1 MVFRSSYKTCVLFI
15 GNGII
20 EFPEFVDL
28 MSRRPMGHLG
38 SEEELRGALSDAFD
52 HENDGFLN
60 VSEFRNAMKSM
71 GEKLSDEQLDEMLK
85 DFEGDGDGM
94 VRYEGD
100 YPLPASPHPYL
111 SKYSTLLIS
120 RDSPNS

>member
-1 MVFRSSYKTCVLFI
+1 
-15 GNGII
+15 
-20 EFPEFVDL
+20 
-28 MSRRPMGHLG
+28 MGHLG